1 MNDNKHY
8 FDKDG
13 HLVTDAIIAYIRDD
27 LKNDQISKHIQ
38 ACNVCLDKY
47 TQLFASNQEIEE
59 EGLDKLFEQ
68 NALDALG
75 ITIDEDFKSYLQEI
89 AGDQFKENLQEMSEE
104 QLQAYFE
111 DQLQKDLQ
119 KKVEQQLQKEAEEDA
134 QKEADKQLRYDLYN
148 IKKDLEEMKEQQ
160 VQMVA
165 EQQSQKV
172 VAHSMAPMMSSER
185 TPLSEPPRIGII
197 PALMKNQYFKV
208 AAPFT
213 IMSVMAL
220 MMVFN
225 EPDKEFKRIGFD
237 ISFAV
242 DFHVRSADEMNTD
255 KPKADLMWNKIE
267 KNKINK
273 YGDYVPTI
281 DYKRDDLIVRFK
293 KIDIE
298 ANRFTIT
305 ANDQIIETQLA
316 GKVIFS
322 NFLLEELGTIK
333 ISVQE
338 YKDDKPISKIDVK
351 YLLE

>member
-1 MNDNKHY
+1 M
-8 FDKDG
+8 
-13 HLVTDAIIAYIRDD
+13 
-27 LKNDQISKHIQ
+27 
-38 ACNVCLDKY
+38 
-47 TQLFASNQEIEE
+47 
-59 EGLDKLFEQ
+59 
-68 NALDALG
+68 
-75 ITIDEDFKSYLQEI
+75 
-89 AGDQFKENLQEMSEE
+89 
-104 QLQAYFE
+104 
-111 DQLQKDLQ
+111 
-119 KKVEQQLQKEAEEDA
+119 EQQLQKEAEEEA
-134 QKEADKQLRYDLYN
+134 QRVAKEEAQRVEEQQLQKEADQQLRNDLN
-148 IKKDLEEMKEQQ
+148 IIKKEMEGMIKQQ
-160 VQMVA
+160 AQWVE
-165 EQQSQKV
+165 EQQSQKG

-213 IMSVMAL
+213 MMSVMAL

-281 DYKRDDLIVRFK
+281 DYKRDDLIVQFK
-293 KIDIE
+293 KTDIE

-322 NFLLEELGTIK
+322 NFVLEELGTIK